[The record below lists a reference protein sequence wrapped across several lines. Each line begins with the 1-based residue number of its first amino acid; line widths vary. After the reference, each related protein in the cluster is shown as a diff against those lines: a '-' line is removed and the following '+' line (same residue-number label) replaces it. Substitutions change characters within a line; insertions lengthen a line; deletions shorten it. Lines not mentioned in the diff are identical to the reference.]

1 VNGDGEV
8 TYRDLTFPGDPGT
21 SGGIA
26 GEVLG
31 FTGSPVSGAQVHIA
45 TGGGGWWYEVFTD
58 TLGRF
63 TIPDLSPGS
72 YKLYAVS
79 GSAGAVGYATIRFEG
94 ETPFVTIRFK
104 KGTIRGVV
112 QTEDGNG
119 QPVGV
124 QALVTYRT
132 TVVQEGAVELDFTPH
147 TIQTATDGTFE
158 IPDVLAGRYTLHVS
172 NAFYGERSLSGEIV
186 FHGEIHDHDILF
198 QENGAIR
205 GTVLDWDGQT
215 PVAGA
220 RVDLHHPAFGLY
232 DLITDEEGRFA
243 FELVPPVSGRFPL
256 DAEITTGTV
265 FRRARVWV
273 RFDRFGQELD
283 VEITLPRQGTVSGF
297 VEDANGNPVPGAV
310 VTLGEHAFPG
320 RKFVHNADG
329 EGWFSFP
336 NVFAGI
342 VSLAAK
348 APALGGLGSKATV
361 TLDVEGGEAFALL
374 QLEPTGEIVGHVL
387 SPVTGLPVPSVSVS
401 LYRWGG
407 GLFDSVT
414 AGPDGSFRF
423 IQLPLGQYRVWVFDP
438 ATGRHG
444 EREGAWVEFNGHV
457 READVT
463 LEVRGA
469 VDGHLLDPGSG
480 AGVPGATVKMN
491 VSSLVPFVTY
501 SSTNVEGYFEYLGIP
516 EGTFTLR
523 TKEPEGRRQAS
534 GSGAVGVEGERV
546 TVDLVLEESG
556 GVTGTVL
563 NPPGAPAGPF
573 ANVNTLLFQ
582 DGQVIGAS
590 LDNPFTFGGVIA
602 GRDFRLEA
610 REVGGGHRGAASGR
624 ISFQGEVAAVD
635 VTMQPIGEAEV
646 TVRDSFG
653 AAVAG
658 ANVNLRSSGFYGGS
672 FTASTGPAG
681 TAVFQGVGEG
691 HLDAWATD
699 PVTQLKGSA
708 EGTLTLEGEQVP
720 LEIQLA
726 DSGTVAGRVLLSDG
740 ATPAELAL
748 VVLTRGGRVFQA
760 FAAADGTFT
769 FNAVPLG
776 AFTVFAQEHF
786 GPGTAR
792 AGGNLAANGQ
802 AIDVGT
808 LVMDDY
814 DPRVI
819 ELVPVLY
826 ATGLPVSTAVTI
838 RFSEPLDAARFA
850 SSWIDFRRLSGST
863 VAYTRSWADGDATLI
878 LTPNA
883 PLSSFT
889 SYQVTVK
896 DGYDLAGRRLTEQ
909 ARTVFTTADVV
920 APTVIDVLPRDGDNQ
935 VPIDAEIRITFSEPV
950 VAGSLSGSA
959 LQLTDL
965 TAGAGVATTWQQ
977 LPGGREVILTPAGGL
992 ATDREYGLTVQGV
1005 ADGSG
1010 NVMTVPVS
1018 TAFWSL
1024 DTIPP
1029 EITSVTLPAGTDY
1042 TAGDAIPVTVE
1053 ATDFWGVAE
1062 AAVRVA
1068 AWRFADASEPF
1079 QPVALAPV
1087 VAGPAPETV
1096 TLTIEAVD
1104 IHGNVG
1110 STTRTV
1116 EVAPLVNAS

>member
-1 VNGDGEV
+1 MSGHRGTARGRVRFVGGVQQLDILMLGRGTLRGRVTYEDGSVPETFRVVAYSPVFFEGREARIYSDGRYEVGDVPVGTVSLVATDRLGSFVFQTEELPVAGAVRERDLVIIRRPPDETTGDVRGTVVETDGISPVYNAYLSLYLDGELAGVERSGFDGGFDFGTVPTGRAEIEAFDGETGLRGAQVFFDVGADQVHDVTILLRDERGVVEGRVFRAEPGGPVPVAGAVVWVSGTPFNTVTAADGSYRLDGVFAGQRTVFAADLVRQVQTSAAVTVNGGGE
-8 TYRDLTFPGDPGT
+8 TTFRDLTFPGDPGI

-31 FTGSPVSGAQVHIA
+31 FTGNPVIGAAVHIA
-45 TGGGGWWYEVFTD
+45 TGGGGWWRETFTD

-63 TIPDLSPGS
+63 TLPDLGPGS

-79 GSAGAVGYATIRFEG
+79 GTAGGVGSATIRFEG

-112 QTEDGNG
+112 RAEDGNG

-132 TVVQEGAVELDFTPH
+132 TVVQDGAVELDFVPH

-158 IPDVLAGRYTLHVS
+158 LPDVLAGRYTLHVS
-172 NAFYGERSLSGEIV
+172 NAFYGERSISGEIV
-186 FHGEIHDHDILF
+186 FHGEIHDHEILF
-198 QENGAIR
+198 QENGSIR

-243 FELVPPVSGRFPL
+243 FELVPPVGGRVPI
-256 DAEITTGTV
+256 DAEVTAGTV

-297 VEDANGNPVPGAV
+297 VEDASGNPVPGAV
-310 VTLGEHAFPG
+310 VTLTEHAFPG

-329 EGWFSFP
+329 EGQFSFP
-336 NVFAGI
+336 NVFAGT

-348 APALGGLGSKATV
+348 APSLGGLASKATV
-361 TLDVEGGEAFALL
+361 ALEVEGGEAFALL

-387 SPVTGLPVPSVSVS
+387 SPVTGLPVPSVQVS

-423 IQLPLGQYRVWVFDP
+423 VQLPLGQYRVWVFDP

-444 EREGAWVEFNGHV
+444 EREGAWVEFNNHV

-480 AGVPGATVKMN
+480 AGVPGATVKMS

-501 SSTNVEGYFEYLGIP
+501 SSTDVEGYFEYLGIP

-534 GSGAVGVEGERV
+534 GAGSISVEGERV

-563 NPPGAPAGPF
+563 NPPGATAGPF

-582 DGQVIGAS
+582 DGQVIGAT
-590 LDNPFTFGGVIA
+590 LDNPFTFGGIIA

-610 REVGGGHRGAASGR
+610 REVGGAHRGAATGQIAS
-624 ISFQGEVAAVD
+624 QGEVASVD
-635 VTMQPIGEAEV
+635 VTMRPIGEAEV

-653 AAVAG
+653 ALVQG
-658 ANVNLRSSGFYGGS
+658 ASVNLRSSGFYGGG

-691 HLDAWATD
+691 HLDAWAID
-699 PVTQLKGSA
+699 PVTELRGSA
-708 EGTLTLEGEQVP
+708 EGTLTLEGEQVA
-720 LEIQLA
+720 LAIQLA
-726 DSGTVAGRVLLSDG
+726 DSGTV
-740 ATPAELAL
+740 
-748 VVLTRGGRVFQA
+748 
-760 FAAADGTFT
+760 
-769 FNAVPLG
+769 
-776 AFTVFAQEHF
+776 
-786 GPGTAR
+786 
-792 AGGNLAANGQ
+792 
-802 AIDVGT
+802 
-808 LVMDDY
+808 
-814 DPRVI
+814 
-819 ELVPVLY
+819 
-826 ATGLPVSTAVTI
+826 
-838 RFSEPLDAARFA
+838 
-850 SSWIDFRRLSGST
+850 
-863 VAYTRSWADGDATLI
+863 
-878 LTPNA
+878 
-883 PLSSFT
+883 
-889 SYQVTVK
+889 
-896 DGYDLAGRRLTEQ
+896 
-909 ARTVFTTADVV
+909 
-920 APTVIDVLPRDGDNQ
+920 
-935 VPIDAEIRITFSEPV
+935 
-950 VAGSLSGSA
+950 
-959 LQLTDL
+959 
-965 TAGAGVATTWQQ
+965 
-977 LPGGREVILTPAGGL
+977 
-992 ATDREYGLTVQGV
+992 
-1005 ADGSG
+1005 
-1010 NVMTVPVS
+1010 
-1018 TAFWSL
+1018 
-1024 DTIPP
+1024 
-1029 EITSVTLPAGTDY
+1029 
-1042 TAGDAIPVTVE
+1042 
-1053 ATDFWGVAE
+1053 
-1062 AAVRVA
+1062 
-1068 AWRFADASEPF
+1068 
-1079 QPVALAPV
+1079 
-1087 VAGPAPETV
+1087 
-1096 TLTIEAVD
+1096 
-1104 IHGNVG
+1104 
-1110 STTRTV
+1110 
-1116 EVAPLVNAS
+1116 